1 MPNDQSKPDDDLFKD
16 LSKKPSTLTAVKEEL
31 DETSTNKGD
40 GQVAGKDGDDQI
52 EEMIDE
58 RRSSLAS
65 FYEQMQ
71 EEPGQIVT
79 RGAARTVQAPTAEE
93 KPED

>member
-1 MPNDQSKPDDDLFKD
+1 M
-16 LSKKPSTLTAVKEEL
+16 KEEL

-40 GQVAGKDGDDQI
+40 VQVAKGGEDAQA
-52 EEMIDE
+52 EETKDE

-65 FYEQMQ
+65 FYEEMHDDTD
-71 EEPGQIVT
+71 QIVT
-79 RGAARTVQAPTAEE
+79 HVAARTVQAPTADE

>member
-1 MPNDQSKPDDDLFKD
+1 MA
-16 LSKKPSTLTAVKEEL
+16 KKPTILTAVKEEL

-52 EEMIDE
+52 EEMNDE

-71 EEPGQIVT
+71 EEPGQIAT
-79 RGAARTVQAPTAEE
+79 RGTAKTVQVPTVEE